1 VTKNESSIQ
10 QCLRLIETSLQWGD
24 AASWTNEDFEVLS
37 EKIYDATAVRL
48 STSTLKRIWGKVRY
62 DSSPTTATLNALA
75 RYAGFENW
83 RDFLNRT
90 EPCLTD
96 PIPSTSFHQSGPSA
110 PFHQVKPASAPRRRL
125 RTGLLIVLIAAITG
139 LLSLFAVRHKQ
150 RPSDASI
157 AATRFES
164 RQSSDGLPNSVV
176 FQYDAENLHPTKL
189 MIQQSWDTTRR
200 EELAL
205 DSKAH
210 TSLYYYPGFF
220 TARLIADGQTIKTS
234 EVFIKTQGWK
244 GIIQYD
250 PIPIYLAGNEIKAE
264 NKLSITAATLKQ
276 KANTSI
282 FNDIW
287 TEFDNVRDFPGISGE
302 DFSFST
308 TLRNTSS
315 VEQCLCR
322 GVRVFILGTTSA
334 IIIPLTD
341 KGCISNINLL
351 TGDKIIRG
359 KDHDLS
365 FFGCD
370 FRSHQKLECIVKD
383 HRLDIRLNNLSVI
396 NEQQLHSIGKIIG
409 IRVAFEG
416 AGEISELSLASPV
429 GKFDLLPASDS
440 TAH

>member
-1 VTKNESSIQ
+1 MTKNESSIQ
-10 QCLRLIETSLQWGD
+10 QCLRLIEASLQWGD
-24 AASWTNEDFEVLS
+24 AASWSNEDFEALS

-83 RDFLNRT
+83 RDFLNKT
-90 EPCLTD
+90 SPPSDEPSPSISPDQPELS
-96 PIPSTSFHQSGPSA
+96 PISTPLGGAKSPHT
-110 PFHQVKPASAPRRRL
+110 PRRRI
-125 RTGLLIVLIAAITG
+125 RTGLLIVIIAAITG

-200 EELAL
+200 EEVAP

-220 TARLIADGQTIKTS
+220 TARLIADGQTIRTS
-234 EVFIKTQGWK
+234 DVFIRTKGWK
-244 GIIQYD
+244 GIIQHA
-250 PIPIYLAGNEIKAE
+250 PIPIYLADNDIKTDK
-264 NKLSITAATLKQ
+264 KLSITAATLQQ
-276 KANTSI
+276 KTNTTI

-287 TEFDNVRDFPGISGE
+287 TEFDNVRDFSDMPGDS
-302 DFSFST
+302 FSFST
-308 TLRNTSS
+308 TLRNTSTI
-315 VEQCLCR
+315 EQCLCR
-322 GVRVFILGTTSA
+322 GVRVYILGTTSA
-334 IIIPLTD
+334 IIIPLAD

-351 TGDKIIRG
+351 TGDQMILG

-370 FRSHQKLECIVKD
+370 FRSQQKLECIVKD
-383 HRLDIRLNNLSVI
+383 HRLDIRLNNSSVI
-396 NEQQLHSIGKIIG
+396 NVEQTRSIGKIIG

-416 AGEISELSLASPV
+416 TGDISAISLASPT
-429 GKFDLLPASDS
+429 GNFDLI
-440 TAH
+440 H